1 MREQAC
7 LHPEAA
13 VAQVDALLRL
23 CRRRTLL
30 CSNARSRRTASRP
43 KQSKGQVIAVLPVV
57 VRGELDIV
65 LKGTPDGA
73 ERILVLGAQD

>member
-1 MREQAC
+1 M
-7 LHPEAA
+7 
-13 VAQVDALLRL
+13 
-23 CRRRTLL
+23 L

-73 ERILVLGAQD
+73 ERILVLGGAQDWGTHAAPAHMQHHTHASRHPIISARK